1 MAVFSYY
8 DDAVQAIVGG
18 GRLEVRKL
26 PGCTPLRWR
35 GWAPDD
41 NAASD
46 TGPCGPWTQP
56 DALSR
61 PPCAASRPAKRNRSV
76 DASMPV
82 GASNNILYHII
93 ICNILIHIMLYY
105 NIL

>member
-82 GASNNILYHII
+82 GANNIISYYIIIYHII
-93 ICNILIHIMLYY
+93 LH
-105 NIL
+105 